1 MLYFSAEMASLIE
14 NITGKRIPK
23 EEVTKPSAFK
33 AYRRNNANVG
43 TETEALLLYLD
54 MNSFFATC
62 EQQANEELRG
72 KPVGVITHDSPYSCV
87 IAPSI
92 EAKKFGVKTG
102 MRLNECRVLCPGII
116 PVLTHP
122 PYYRRVHVKVMEILR
137 KYCDDVLAKS
147 IDEAV
152 ANFTS
157 YRMVYKDITA
167 IAQQIKED
175 IRKEY
180 DYLRCSIGIAPNT
193 FLAKLGT
200 ELQKPDGLIQ
210 ISPDN
215 IDHYLAKLQLQDLP
229 GIASRNARRLEMIGI
244 KTPLQ
249 MRHASEA
256 LLRKAFGGVVGNY
269 WYRRLNFAEV
279 DQYSNGLNRTMSAM
293 RTVSRE
299 QRESKQALESL
310 LVSLCTRLEQR
321 MVKMDVFCK
330 EASFFIR
337 YRNNTGWDTKI
348 RFTEPVQDAMELRY
362 YILARIREFEGSG
375 NKSMFNNNTLSMGV
389 GVQGF
394 VLGGNLQYSLFDN
407 RIMQDKV
414 RKVMYYIK
422 DKYGKNTVR
431 KGAELFNP
439 HVMRD
444 AIGFGSVKDMVML
457 RDDDTG
463 DEYVRNQYL
472 LEDDDY

>member
-1 MLYFSAEMASLIE
+1 MAFAAPHI
-14 NITGKRIPK
+14 IGTGTAPK
-23 EEVTKPSAFK
+23 AKETSAFK
-33 AYRRNNANVG
+33 SYRQNNVATDTGAV
-43 TETEALLLYLD
+43 LMYLD

-62 EQQANEELRG
+62 EQQANPELRG
-72 KPVGVITHDSPYSCV
+72 KPIGVTTHNSPFSTV

-102 MRLNECRVLCPGII
+102 MRLNECRELCPGII
-116 PVLTHP
+116 PVQTHP
-122 PYYRRVHVKVMEILR
+122 PYYRRIHVDIMEILHR
-137 KYCDDVLAKS
+137 YCDDVLAKS

-157 YRMVYKDITA
+157 YRLVYKNFISVA
-167 IAQQIKED
+167 RQIKQD
-175 IRKEY
+175 IAEKY

-210 ISPDN
+210 ITPDN
-215 IDHYLAKLQLQDLP
+215 IDRYLAHLKLTDLP
-229 GIASRNARRLEMIGI
+229 GIASRNERRLLMIGI
-244 KTPLQ
+244 KSPLE

-269 WYRRLNFAEV
+269 WHRRLNFAEV
-279 DQYSNGLNRTMSAM
+279 DQYSNGLNRTMSAT

-299 QRESKQALESL
+299 QRESKQALDSL
-310 LVSLCTRLEQR
+310 LISLCTRLEQR
-321 MVKMDVFCK
+321 MVKMDLFCK

-348 RFTEPVQDAMELRY
+348 KFAQPVQDAMELRS
-362 YILARIREFEGSG
+362 YILERIQEFEQG
-375 NKSMFNNNTLSMGV
+375 NSKPMFNNNTLSMGV

-394 VLGGNLQYSLFDN
+394 MLGSVMQYSLFDN
-407 RIMQDKV
+407 RILKDKV
-414 RKVMYYIK
+414 RKVMYNIK

-431 KGAELFNP
+431 KGCELFDP
-439 HVMRD
+439 HAMRD
-444 AIGFGSVKDMVML
+444 AIGFGSVKDMFMVH
-457 RDDDTG
+457 DDGETA
-463 DEYVRNQYL
+463 VRNQYL
-472 LEDDDY
+472 LEDEDW

>member
-1 MLYFSAEMASLIE
+1 MASLIE
-14 NITGKRIPK
+14 HITGKRILK
-23 EEVTKPSAFK
+23 EEPKQATAFK
-33 AYRRNNANVG
+33 AYRRNNANAG
-43 TETEALLLYLD
+43 TDNDALLLYLD
-54 MNSFFATC
+54 MNSYFATC
-62 EQQANEELRG
+62 EQQANPGLRG
-72 KPVGVITHDSPYSCV
+72 KPVGVITHDSPYSAV

-102 MRLNECRVLCPGII
+102 MRLNECRELCPDII

-122 PYYRRVHVKVMEILR
+122 PYYRRVHVKVMEILH

-157 YRMVYKDITA
+157 YRMVYKDIRTV
-167 IAQQIKED
+167 AQQIKED
-175 IRKEY
+175 IKKEY

-210 ISPDN
+210 ITPEN
-215 IDHYLAKLQLQDLP
+215 IDGYLATLQLQDLP

-244 KTPLQ
+244 RTPLQ

-269 WYRRLNFAEV
+269 WHRRLNFGEV

-299 QRESKQALESL
+299 QRESRQMLESL

-321 MVKMDVFCK
+321 MVKMDVFCR

-348 RFTEPVQDAMELRY
+348 RFAQPVQDAVELRY
-362 YILARIREFEGSG
+362 YILDRIREFESSGS
-375 NKSMFNNNTLSMGV
+375 KIMFNNNTRSMGV
-389 GVQGF
+389 VVQGF
-394 VLGGNLQYSLFDN
+394 VLGGSLQYSLFDN

-414 RKVMYYIK
+414 RKVMYHIK

-457 RDDDTG
+457 KDEDTG
-463 DEYVRNQYL
+463 NEYVRNQYL
-472 LEDDDY
+472 LEDDEY